1 MTYPNARDC
10 EHGRQRGKC
19 PECDCDEADNLIAKL
34 ESDNAELKR
43 KLDETKLVC
52 DSAEGLVVK
61 AMKEDVRLREI
72 IKRAKEITPL
82 TLKDLLKI
90 LNEANVKEDK

>member
-19 PECDCDEADNLIAKL
+19 PECDCDEADNLITKL
-34 ESDNAELKR
+34 ESANA
-43 KLDETKLVC
+43 
-52 DSAEGLVVK
+52 
-61 AMKEDVRLREI
+61 RLHRI
-72 IKRAKEITPL
+72 IDRAIHEAYQIQHTG
-82 TLKDLLKI
+82 TIIKI